1 MAKQV
6 EASRI
11 TYAVF
16 NQNRSRNIA
25 NRVMVAG
32 TSAARRQGLLGK
44 ESVEPETGLWIA
56 PCEAVHTFGMKTAI
70 DVIFLDRHHRV
81 SKLVNNL
88 VPHRIA
94 VCLKAASVLELRGGT
109 IASSETRVGD
119 NLQFQP
125 THE

>member
-1 MAKQV
+1 MENQV

-11 TYAVF
+11 TYTVF
-16 NQNRSRNIA
+16 NQDSKRNLA
-25 NRVMVAG
+25 GRVLVAG
-32 TSAARRQGLLGK
+32 TSVARRQGLLGK
-44 ESVEPETGLWIA
+44 KSVEPETGLWIA

-81 SKLVNNL
+81 SKLVHKL

-94 VCLKAASVLELRGGT
+94 VCLRAASVLELGSGA
-109 IASSETRVGD
+109 IASSQTRVGD
-119 NLQFQP
+119 SLQFQP

>member
-6 EASRI
+6 EASRT
-11 TYAVF
+11 TYTVF
-16 NQNRSRNIA
+16 NQNRNQNIA
-25 NRVMVAG
+25 SRVMVAG

-44 ESVEPETGLWIA
+44 KSVAPEAGLWIA
-56 PCEAVHTFGMKTAI
+56 PCEAIHTFGMKTAI

-94 VCLKAASVLELRGGT
+94 ICLKAASVLELRSGT
-109 IASSETRVGD
+109 IAFSQTRVGD

-125 THE
+125 THK